1 MEQQIEIME
10 VALVALSNA
19 VCRQYI
25 ADSMDISDEE
35 LDRLQKTL
43 EEKLSNEQEEFGDDG
58 EVIAPCMFR

>member
-43 EEKLSNEQEEFGDDG
+43 EEKLSNEQEEFGDDD